1 MTANATNAR
10 VDVFIKK
17 AQKWKEEYELLR
29 QIVLDCGLSEDYK
42 WMHPC
47 YTLGEANI
55 ALIHG
60 FKDYCALLFPQG
72 ALLKDPQGILVQQT
86 ENVQAAR
93 QLRFTSAQQIE
104 EMKEVVTAYVLEAVQ
119 NEKAGLKVKLK
130 ETEAFPMPV
139 ELEARFAEM
148 PNLKTA
154 FDALTPGR
162 RRAYLLHFSQ
172 PKQAKTRVSRIE
184 KWTQPILEGK
194 GLND

>member
-104 EMKEVVTAYVLEAVQ
+104 EMKEIVTAYVLEAVQ

-130 ETEAFPMPV
+130 ETEAFPMPE

-148 PNLKTA
+148 PELKTA

>member
-130 ETEAFPMPV
+130 ETEAFPMPE

-148 PNLKTA
+148 PELKTA

>member
-130 ETEAFPMPV
+130 ETEAFPMPE

-148 PNLKTA
+148 PELKTA

-184 KWTQPILEGK
+184 KWTQPILEERA
-194 GLND
+194 